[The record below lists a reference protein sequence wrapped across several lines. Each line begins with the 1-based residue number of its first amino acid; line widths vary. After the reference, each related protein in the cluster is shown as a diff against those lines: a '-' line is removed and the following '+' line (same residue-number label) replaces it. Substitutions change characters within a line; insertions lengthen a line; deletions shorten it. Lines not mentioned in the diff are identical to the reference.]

1 MSKSHDKLPTFFWVQ
16 LALAALVGIVFL
28 ITFFQ
33 SGFEHDGNIE
43 KTAKNLEPVGAVS
56 TKDTQTSS
64 DSGKARSGKEVYNAS
79 CMACHASGVANAPK
93 LGDKAAWEPRVAT
106 GLDALIKTAVNG
118 KGAMPARGGNP
129 AVTDEEIKAVILYMT
144 GEAGFDLSSAK
155 KAETT
160 PAPIATTTQKEAQ
173 PPMPAAVA
181 NAIKKAPE
189 PAQKMPEAVAT
200 AIAAVSAPTAPS
212 APAAPSAPQDMN
224 EVPAKPTTPETST
237 EKMEKTEVAVAST
250 TNATD
255 SNTDNEKGRK
265 VYKSACFACHDAGV
279 AGSPKIGDKTAW
291 TPRIATGNEA
301 LYVSAINGKGVM
313 PPKGGNMGLSDD
325 AVKSAVNYMM
335 AQSK

>member
-16 LALAALVGIVFL
+16 LALAALVGVIFL

-33 SGFEHDGNIE
+33 SGFKHDALDGGNIE

-56 TKDTQTSS
+56 TKDAQA
-64 DSGKARSGKEVYNAS
+64 SGSAKTRSGEEVYKAS
-79 CMACHASGVANAPK
+79 CQACHATGVANAPK
-93 LGDKAAWEPRVAT
+93 PDDKAAWEPRVAT

-144 GEAGFDLSSAK
+144 GKAGFDLSSAK
-155 KAETT
+155 KVEAT
-160 PAPIATTTQKEAQ
+160 PTATAQKEVQ

-189 PAQKMPEAVAT
+189 PPQKMPEAVAT

-212 APAAPSAPQDMN
+212 APAAPSAPKDMN

-255 SNTDNEKGRK
+255 SNTDNEKGKK

-279 AGSPKIGDKTAW
+279 AGSPKIGDKAAW
-291 TPRIATGNEA
+291 APRIATGNEA